1 MALQNHSA
9 FGAHADL
16 AAYLPDFTTI
26 QDFLTDNAA
35 VVQELAELN
44 RNLTPR
50 READPCKKL
59 WAELMEKEQRWRFS
73 STLAILTGQLQPH
86 EFFDCLRNGYPIKDP
101 GAGRSHGEYSHRIQW
116 YMIAQRKQAGRFRL
130 SHEVIDI
137 YKTLGDARFLS
148 DGGDSSPWVQL
159 ADSMTA
165 TNCTSPEWLNLEVAG
180 FPGHVTLQGLG
191 TFPELTQ
198 ALSDRLA
205 YRVTNKHVRQGRMH
219 LRQLTSGA
227 EEIVTKRADA
237 TTPGEW
243 ALHIS

>member
-16 AAYLPDFTTI
+16 AAYLPDLTTI
-26 QDFLTDNAA
+26 QGFLTDNTA
-35 VVQELAELN
+35 VVQELTELN

-59 WAELMEKEQRWRFS
+59 WAELMEKERRWGFS
-73 STLAILTGQLQPH
+73 STLAILTGELQPH
-86 EFFDCLRNGYPIKDP
+86 EFFDCLRNGYPLKDP

-130 SHEVIDI
+130 SHDVIDI

-148 DGGDSSPWVQL
+148 DGGNSSPWVQL
-159 ADSMTA
+159 ADSTTA
-165 TNCTSPEWLNLEVAG
+165 SNCTSPEWLNLEVAG
-180 FPGHVTLQGLG
+180 FYGYVTLRGLG

-205 YRVTNKHVRQGRMH
+205 YRSTNKHVKQGRMY
-219 LRQLTSGA
+219 LRPLIPGA
-227 EEIVTKRADA
+227 EEIVTRKAD
-237 TTPGEW
+237 THEPGEW
-243 ALHIS
+243 ALELS